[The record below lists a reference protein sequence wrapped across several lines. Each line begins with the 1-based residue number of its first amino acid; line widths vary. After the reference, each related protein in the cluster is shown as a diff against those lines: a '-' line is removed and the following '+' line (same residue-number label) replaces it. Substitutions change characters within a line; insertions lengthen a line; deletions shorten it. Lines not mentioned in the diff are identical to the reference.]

1 MAKNQK
7 YLQVKDWTMIQFFY
21 LLVIWPYVNREKEE
35 FIIQS
40 HNDKRVKKP
49 FAVSPQ
55 QLVFPERKGYVV
67 IEWVAPK
74 LSDIK
79 FPKLAKVYG

>member
-7 YLQVKDWTMIQFFY
+7 YLQIKDWTMFQFFY
-21 LLVIWPYVNREKEE
+21 LLVIWPYVNREKEK
-35 FIIQS
+35 FII
-40 HNDKRVKKP
+40 
-49 FAVSPQ
+49 SPQ

>member
-7 YLQVKDWTMIQFFY
+7 YLQIKDWIIFQFFY
-21 LLVIWPYVNREKEE
+21 LLVIWPYVNREKEK
-35 FIIQS
+35 FII
-40 HNDKRVKKP
+40 
-49 FAVSPQ
+49 SPQ

-67 IEWVAPK
+67 IELVSPK
-74 LSDIK
+74 LSNIK

>member
-1 MAKNQK
+1 MTYKG
-7 YLQVKDWTMIQFFY
+7 
-21 LLVIWPYVNREKEE
+21 
-35 FIIQS
+35 
-40 HNDKRVKKP
+40 VKKP

-55 QLVFPERKGYVV
+55 QLVFLERKGYVV
-67 IEWVAPK
+67 TEWVAPK

>member
-7 YLQVKDWTMIQFFY
+7 YLQIKDWIMFQFFY
-21 LLVIWPYVNREKEE
+21 LLVIWPYVNREKEK
-35 FIIQS
+35 FII
-40 HNDKRVKKP
+40 
-49 FAVSPQ
+49 SPQ
-55 QLVFPERKGYVV
+55 QLVFLERKGYVV

-74 LSDIK
+74 LSNIK